1 MPTTTGLIRAAAER
15 GHAGSHSA
23 ALRSPAPPSR
33 LGLDTPGEEMLECS
47 SGWGRKFDEP
57 IALPAAASSSLTR
70 RRDFDALQ
78 RDRLIAIRP
87 GNPTDIDG

>member
-33 LGLDTPGEEMLECS
+33 LGLDTPGEESQSVRQTGAVS
-47 SGWGRKFDEP
+47 STSRSRCRG
-57 IALPAAASSSLTR
+57 AASSSLTR